1 MPPNY
6 YYDLEDMVEGKVKG
20 GAQWTYSS
28 LRPPLILGYSLGST
42 MNIVTCI
49 AVYGT
54 ICRELGIDMRSG
66 SNLCLFEPYRGQH
79 YASYEHGHMHCSL
92 WHSLSRWL

>member
-6 YYDLEDMVEGKVKG
+6 YYDLEDMVEDKVRA

-28 LRPPLILGYSLGST
+28 LRPPLILGYSTGST

-54 ICRELGIDMRSG
+54 ICRELGIDMRCGPATLSAT
-66 SNLCLFEPYRGQH
+66 L
-79 YASYEHGHMHCSL
+79 
-92 WHSLSRWL
+92 HSDLML